1 MNLYLKT
8 AKSTIIICCL
18 FILQTTAFAQS
29 NIRITIKNAEITLQ
43 KALSEVER
51 QSLTVGLLYSKIIVV
66 YLKVVID
73 CKQRII

>member
-43 KALSEVER
+43 KALSEALKD
-51 QSLTVGLLYSKIIVV
+51 SLNYPLLTINHNFQINDN
-66 YLKVVID
+66 YL
-73 CKQRII
+73 

>member
-29 NIRITIKNAEITLQ
+29 NIRITIKKTEITLQ
-43 KALSEVER
+43 LS
-51 QSLTVGLLYSKIIVV
+51 LIHI
-66 YLKVVID
+66 
-73 CKQRII
+73 

>member
-29 NIRITIKNAEITLQ
+29 NIRM
-43 KALSEVER
+43 
-51 QSLTVGLLYSKIIVV
+51 
-66 YLKVVID
+66 YLECHNNPK
-73 CKQRII
+73 

>member
-18 FILQTTAFAQS
+18 FILQTVTFAQS

-43 KALSEVER
+43 NALIEVEK
-51 QSLTVGLLYSKIIVV
+51 QS
-66 YLKVVID
+66 
-73 CKQRII
+73 

>member
-29 NIRITIKNAEITLQ
+29 NIRITIKKQ
-43 KALSEVER
+43 KSLYKMHWLKLKDNPNYLS
-51 QSLTVGLLYSKIIVV
+51 LIINHNFRVKDN
-66 YLKVVID
+66 YL
-73 CKQRII
+73 

>member
-29 NIRITIKNAEITLQ
+29 NIRITIKKCRNHFTKGIVGSR
-43 KALSEVER
+43 K
-51 QSLTVGLLYSKIIVV
+51 TV
-66 YLKVVID
+66 
-73 CKQRII
+73 

>member
-18 FILQTTAFAQS
+18 FILQTATFAQS

-43 KALSEVER
+43 ECINRS
-51 QSLTVGLLYSKIIVV
+51 
-66 YLKVVID
+66 
-73 CKQRII
+73 

>member
-18 FILQTTAFAQS
+18 FILQTVTFAQS

-43 KALSEVER
+43 NALIEVEK
-51 QSLTVGLLYSKIIVV
+51 QSKLSNL
-66 YLKVVID
+66 
-73 CKQRII
+73 

>member
-29 NIRITIKNAEITLQ
+29 NIRITIKMQ
-43 KALSEVER
+43 K
-51 QSLTVGLLYSKIIVV
+51 SLYKRHCRKSKDSLNYPLLTINHNFQINDN
-66 YLKVVID
+66 YL
-73 CKQRII
+73 